1 MGDLL
6 LGPGAFKVTQ
16 FAADADWD
24 VMQSIGKGELVRIAF
39 PIYVHALDALAK
51 VPITTFNDF
60 AISLPHLTT
69 ATRYRRVN
77 VVLRAVGTPA
87 FSSLEL
93 AHVRIFPS

>member
-60 AISLPHLTT
+60 AISLPHLTLYPPPVLPLVIYMC
-69 ATRYRRVN
+69 ARR
-77 VVLRAVGTPA
+77 RGPA
-87 FSSLEL
+87 
-93 AHVRIFPS
+93 IT